1 MPGLATH
8 ILVNTLTGKVLKA
21 GKYLP
26 IFILGSILPDV
37 LTRIPSNTLQIIN
50 KLCRK
55 LYDFEIHTLSAHIS
69 WFMAPFHTPF
79 ILLLFC
85 YILALSLP
93 QPIRKPFFG
102 WLWGGVFLHLGLDA
116 LQRHIGF
123 AYYWLFPFSW
133 QSYSQGLFW
142 PETPLY
148 SLLLLIVIWLVMVL
162 QSRTHIGRQL
172 RIWKRRR

>member
-8 ILVNTLTGKVLKA
+8 ILVNTITGKVLKS

-26 IFILGSILPDV
+26 VFIMGSLLPDV

-50 KLCRK
+50 KLCLK
-55 LYDFEIHTLSAHIS
+55 LLNIETYTWTAHIS

-79 ILLLFC
+79 ILFLLC
-85 YILALSLP
+85 YMLALGLR
-93 QPIRKPFFG
+93 QPIRKPVFG
-102 WLWGGVFLHLGLDA
+102 WLWSGVLLHLGLDA

-148 SLLLLIVIWLVMVL
+148 SLPLLIVIWLLIVL
-162 QSRTHIGRQL
+162 K
-172 RIWKRRR
+172 KRMMIN